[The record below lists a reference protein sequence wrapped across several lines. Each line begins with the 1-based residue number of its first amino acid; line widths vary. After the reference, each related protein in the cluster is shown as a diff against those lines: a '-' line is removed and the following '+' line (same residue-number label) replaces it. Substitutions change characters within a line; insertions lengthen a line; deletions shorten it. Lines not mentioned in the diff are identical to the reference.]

1 MDHINS
7 ISFIG
12 SGNVAT
18 HLAIAIKKAGYDVKE
33 IYSLNHENAIELAR
47 KVGCK
52 AIKSIEQIDQSV
64 DLFLI
69 AVPDETIEKVIE
81 NFPLVNGIV
90 AHTSGITPMEVLK
103 RVPRFGVFYP
113 LQTFSKQRELDISAV
128 PFCIEASSEEVL
140 IHLKEIAMKLS
151 KSVFEIDSNQRKYL
165 HLTAV
170 LVNNYSNYLFQMAY
184 DILDAKNIGHSILM
198 PLIEE
203 TISKIK
209 DITPHEAQT
218 GPASRNDIK
227 TIEKHLMLLNEYP
240 RYKDLY
246 KIFAEQLIKRYNE

>member
-81 NFPLVNGIV
+81 NFPLVDGIV

-103 RVPRFGVFYP
+103 REPRFGVFYP

-128 PFCIEASSEEVL
+128 PFCIEASSEDVL
-140 IHLKEIAMKLS
+140 IQLKEIALKLS
-151 KSVFEIDSNQRKYL
+151 KSVFEITGFLKKLPLLPIMFGFGNFCCL
-165 HLTAV
+165 MEMTA
-170 LVNNYSNYLFQMAY
+170 LEISEIFGF
-184 DILDAKNIGHSILM
+184 DIWNFLSSVAIA
-198 PLIEE
+198 P
-203 TISKIK
+203 
-209 DITPHEAQT
+209 
-218 GPASRNDIK
+218 
-227 TIEKHLMLLNEYP
+227 
-240 RYKDLY
+240 
-246 KIFAEQLIKRYNE
+246 

>member
-1 MDHINS
+1 MGQIKS

-18 HLAIAIKKAGYDVKE
+18 HLAIAVKKAGYEVKE
-33 IYSLNHENAIELAR
+33 IHSLNYENAIKLAG
-47 KVGCK
+47 KIGCT
-52 AIKSIEQIDQSV
+52 AIRSIEMMDQSV

-69 AVPDETIEKVIE
+69 AVPDETIEKVIG
-81 NFPLVNGIV
+81 NFPLVDGIV
-90 AHTSGITPMEVLK
+90 AHTSGITPMEVLNLE
-103 RVPRFGVFYP
+103 PRFGVFYP

-128 PFCIEASSEEVL
+128 PFCVEASSEEVL
-140 IHLKEIAMKLS
+140 IQLKEIAMKLS

-184 DILDAKNIGHSILM
+184 DILDTENIDHSILM

-209 DITPHEAQT
+209 DLTPREAQT

-227 TIEKHLMLLNEYP
+227 TIEKHLMLLSE
-240 RYKDLY
+240 
-246 KIFAEQLIKRYNE
+246 

>member
-18 HLAIAIKKAGYDVKE
+18 HLAIAVKKVGYDVKE
-33 IYSLNHENAIELAR
+33 IHSLNQENAIELAR
-47 KVGCK
+47 KVDCK
-52 AIKSIEQIDQSV
+52 AIRSIEQMDQSV
-64 DLFLI
+64 DLFLV
-69 AVPDETIEKVIE
+69 AVPDETIEKVIK
-81 NFPLVNGIV
+81 NFPFVNGIV
-90 AHTSGITPMEVLK
+90 AHTSGITPMEVLN
-103 RVPRFGVFYP
+103 RERQFGVFYP
-113 LQTFSKQRELDISAV
+113 LQTFSKQRELNISAV
-128 PFCIEASSEEVL
+128 PFCIEASTDDVL
-140 IHLKEIAMKLS
+140 VQLKELAMKLS
-151 KSVFEIDSNQRKYL
+151 GSVFEIDSDERKYL

-170 LVNNYSNYLFQMAY
+170 LVNNYSNYLFKAAY
-184 DILDAKNIGHSILM
+184 DILEVKNIDHSILM

-240 RYKDLY
+240 QYKDLY
-246 KIFAEQLIKRYNE
+246 KIFADQLIKKYNE